1 MNPCPCGYGLEDGI
15 CRCTYHEKKRY
26 LKKLSGPILDR
37 FDMVLCL
44 SKKEADTQKIQKE
57 SQETSDQIKE
67 RIETTI
73 QREKKLLKNYQCSDT
88 SH

>member
-1 MNPCPCGYGLEDGI
+1 MYLS
-15 CRCTYHEKKRY
+15 EKKRY

-57 SQETSDQIKE
+57 GQETIRSDQRTHRNKPSK
-67 RIETTI
+67 
-73 QREKKLLKNYQCSDT
+73 EKKSY
-88 SH
+88 

>member
-57 SQETSDQIKE
+57 SQETSDQIKDASK
-67 RIETTI
+67 
-73 QREKKLLKNYQCSDT
+73 QPSKEKKSY
-88 SH
+88 